1 MNEHGKTI
9 SSPILVLG
17 LGDFAGGL
25 LPQVQTLFF
34 RSDKHRS
41 AMVGFY
47 KAGATNAEQGEMK
60 LEPIGTQSGGGEAS
74 LETAMHDLRLHEKF
88 LQAGLGDEQDLPLG
102 VIVLVDL
109 TEAGSISLH
118 AHLESL
124 SEKMTQERGG
134 YVFLLCKTAVFNT
147 DPSRDVK
154 RARVH
159 LHLQELET
167 RIEQGRGEVQTFLFD
182 GLKEGTL
189 EAKDEEE
196 ICILMQNFLLALLS
210 GRLAHSLAHAYSLSD
225 GNEAKGSYSSAGAT
239 ALIYDPSILQEI
251 CARQLAEK
259 TLEVEFLAGG
269 LPAPGQLDEAVNEI
283 LEKIGD
289 VSGWAENLCAD
300 TPFHSDPAK
309 SIKLDLHF
317 SDLEFEDLP
326 PREWGDAIVGYAAHF
341 EQEIQNAYLSS
352 LEKNSSLLA
361 QAACTSLE
369 SQLGILPA
377 RTNLYPNGIANSLQ
391 VLQECARAFY
401 QRIQTCLPAQ
411 NAEETLAWLDGEY
424 QAGLEN
430 LDQVI
435 TKLPEPPRWVKRL
448 PGRLYVFARMLFEFI
463 FLRKEHAQLLS
474 LREKT
479 VRVLEEKFV
488 FQYEGQ
494 LRKSLVELCN
504 QLLTSLE
511 KIQSE
516 LRALQ
521 EKLRNLK
528 DRFDQGDPAMWPGS
542 SSFRIHLIS
551 PELLG
556 WAYVRGQKD
565 SAEIRSGLLGDGF
578 LDDWNSVSEDH
589 LFDELLSVC
598 RLAYQFLNDMQVEEV
613 LKHMDFA
620 DRSTGLL
627 RLSAPLD
634 LLTQG
639 AVPALRPD
647 FDTAGESASYLMNYF
662 LCADPRESGIARNLR
677 MSALEQREWQE
688 IPTADPYMNLFCRVR
703 QMILLSALSMLFQS
717 TRDAFEQL
725 NEADQKDLREAF
737 EKARS

>member
-1 MNEHGKTI
+1 MNEHRKTI

-17 LGDFAGGL
+17 LGDFAGRL
-25 LPQVQTLFF
+25 LPQVQALFF
-34 RSDKHRS
+34 RSDRNRS

-47 KAGATNAEQGEMK
+47 QAGVTNAEQGEIK
-60 LEPIGTQSGGGEAS
+60 LEPIGVKSGGGEAS
-74 LETAMHDLRLHEKF
+74 LESALHDLRLHEKF

-102 VIVLVDL
+102 AIVLVDL
-109 TEAGSISLH
+109 TEESSTSLH
-118 AHLESL
+118 ALIESL
-124 SEKMTQERGG
+124 SEKMAQERGG
-134 YVFLLCKTAVFNT
+134 YLFLLCKTAVFNT
-147 DPSRDVK
+147 DPSRDAK

-167 RIEQGRGEVQTFLFD
+167 HIEQGRGGFQTYLFD

-189 EAKDEEE
+189 EAKDEDE

-225 GNEAKGSYSSAGAT
+225 GNEAKVSYNSAGAT
-239 ALIYDPSILQEI
+239 ALIYDPSILQET

-259 TLEVEFLAGG
+259 TLAAEFLAEA
-269 LPAPGQLDEAVNEI
+269 LPDLGQLNDTLNAI
-283 LEKIGD
+283 LERIGD
-289 VSGWAENLCAD
+289 LRGWAESLCAD
-300 TPFHSDPAK
+300 TPFRSDPAE

-326 PREWGDAIVGYAAHF
+326 PQEWGDAIVGYAAHF
-341 EQEIQNAYLSS
+341 ERQMQETYLPS
-352 LEKNSSLLA
+352 LEKNTALLA

-369 SQLGILPA
+369 SQLGSLPA
-377 RTNLYPNGIANSLQ
+377 RSNLYPNGIANSLQ
-391 VLQECARAFY
+391 VLQECARALY
-401 QRIQTCLPAQ
+401 QRIQTCLPVQ
-411 NAEETLAWLDGEY
+411 NTEETLAWLDGEY
-424 QAGLEN
+424 QAGLES

-435 TKLPEPPRWVKRL
+435 TKLPEPPRWVRRL
-448 PGRLYVFARMLFEFI
+448 PGRLYDFARMLFEFI

-479 VRVLEEKFV
+479 VRILEEKFV
-488 FQYEGQ
+488 LQYEGQ
-494 LRKSLVELCN
+494 LRKSLVEVCN
-504 QLLTSLE
+504 QLLTSLQ
-511 KIQSE
+511 KILSE
-516 LRALQ
+516 LRTLQ
-521 EKLRNLK
+521 EKLHNLK
-528 DRFDQGDPAMWPGS
+528 NRFGSDDLATRPGS
-542 SSFRIHLIS
+542 SPFRLHLFS

-565 SAEIRSGLLGDGF
+565 SAEIRGGLLESGF
-578 LDDWNSVSEDH
+578 LDDWNNASEDH
-589 LFDELLSVC
+589 LFDELLSAC

-613 LKHMDFA
+613 LKHVDFT
-620 DRSTGLL
+620 DQ
-627 RLSAPLD
+627 SAPLD

-662 LCADPRESGIARNLR
+662 LCADPHESDIARILR
-677 MSALEQREWQE
+677 MSAFERRVWQE

-703 QMILLSALSMLFQS
+703 QMIPLSALSMLTQS
-717 TRDAFEQL
+717 ARDAFEQL
-725 NEADQKDLREAF
+725 DEADQKGLREAF